1 MIITKATITALAIAM
16 LSFDPALAQEM
27 DHSAHMENTGSGT
40 IPGEPGQD
48 AFAAIAEIVN
58 ILRADPSTDWDQAN
72 LDALRAHLVD
82 MNALV
87 LGAEVETEP
96 RPDGL
101 AMRVSLTGSAGDAA
115 MRMVPAH
122 GPVLADESGWT
133 SNVEFGAEA
142 LLWTVADPAGRSTNQ
157 IQALG
162 FFGLMATGDHHRAHH
177 IAIARGETTH

>member
-1 MIITKATITALAIAM
+1 MSITKATITALAIAM
-16 LSFDPALAQEM
+16 LSLNPAPAQQM
-27 DHSAHMENTGSGT
+27 DHSAHMPSPESDN
-40 IPGEPGQD
+40 IPREPGQG
-48 AFAAIAEIVN
+48 AFAAIAEFVE
-58 ILRADPSTDWDQAN
+58 ILRADPVSDWGKVN
-72 LDALRAHLVD
+72 IDALRAHLVV

-87 LGAEVETEP
+87 LSAVVETEP

-101 AMRVSLTGSAGDAA
+101 AMRVSLTGPAGDAA

-122 GPVLADESGWT
+122 GPVLAAETGWT
-133 SNVEFGAEA
+133 SDVEFGAEA
-142 LLWTVADPAGRSTNQ
+142 LLWTVTDPVGKYASQ